1 MMNSNRTHSRL
12 RVPGPRCVRC
22 VRAKKGPCTGG
33 KPQCDSCRA
42 KGVDCVWIDQPQEEG
57 NDTDNA
63 VTYIEQRRNRR
74 KRSRPSQNIS
84 SSTTSSSQTITST
97 TTTTSSSQTQADEDE
112 PAVKSATKR
121 QKPTEAPLP
130 TPKRTKLVHTEVIRY
145 KAERHTI
152 LVDDDPAHA
161 PPHIDSYPAD
171 VPDRY
176 RYPALVNADY
186 AQATP
191 LVQVDEPVTF
201 YFPRLCVE
209 TEEVAIGPLGGEE
222 EEWRRLA
229 PGVHGGWMAWP
240 GGRWVG
246 EGEGEWRWVE

>member
-1 MMNSNRTHSRL
+1 MNSNRTHSRL

-22 VRAKKGPCTGG
+22 IRAKKGPCIGG
-33 KPQCDSCRA
+33 KPQCDSCRV
-42 KGVDCVWIDQPQEEG
+42 KGVPCRWIDQPQEEG
-57 NDTDNA
+57 NDTDNE
-63 VTYIEQRRNRR
+63 VTNIKQRR
-74 KRSRPSQNIS
+74 KRSRPSQ
-84 SSTTSSSQTITST
+84 TIPS
-97 TTTTSSSQTQADEDE
+97 TTTSSSQTQADEDE
-112 PAVKSATKR
+112 TAFESPTKR

-130 TPKRTKLVHTEVIRY
+130 NPKRTKLVHTEVIRY

-176 RYPALVNADY
+176 RYPALVTADY

-191 LVQVDEPVTF
+191 LVRIEEPVTF
-201 YFPRLCVE
+201 HFPRICVE

-240 GGRWVG
+240 GGRWVW